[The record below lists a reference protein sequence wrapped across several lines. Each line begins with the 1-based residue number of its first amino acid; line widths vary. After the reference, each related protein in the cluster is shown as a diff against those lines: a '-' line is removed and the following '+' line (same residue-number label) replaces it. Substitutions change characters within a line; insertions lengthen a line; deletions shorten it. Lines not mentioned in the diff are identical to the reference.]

1 MKENNKGNNFGK
13 NVRIARKVKNRM
25 REVERQREKQGK
37 EPWTEEQ
44 RKRYIKG
51 ETKKELRKS
60 KIRAVIVALVGTN
73 IFSVGTTALLNEKN
87 SDIKKSNNEISID
100 VKNKDKDVKIKNMPD
115 DKNIFIN
122 GIKVNTEE
130 LKKKEEEDNELVNN
144 VKKDIESLETKEEI
158 LNYVKDIFVDEYNKQ
173 NNDNINRDQITF
185 YKTRESEYVYQD
197 EAENGDMILKS
208 EYVNDKDKKYIDTA
222 IGVITAK
229 INKGEATFYEKIMN
243 YNNKIQTVYGYNKT
257 AEKYEDNVLVK
268 VGDVVDKGIDW
279 STAIE
284 QEENDWSVNN
294 KYKQR
299 FIDAVKE
306 YKERQIE
313 EIRQPRINSDYEIE

>member
-44 RKRYIKG
+44 RKRYIKW

-173 NNDNINRDQITF
+173 NNDNINRDQISF
-185 YKTRESEYVYQD
+185 YKTRQTEYVYED
-197 EAENGDMILKS
+197 RAENDDKILRK
-208 EYVNDKDKKYIDTA
+208 EYVNNKDKECLDTEK
-222 IGVITAK
+222 GVITAT
-229 INKGEATFYEKIMN
+229 IDKGETTFYEAIMN
-243 YNNKIQTVYGYNKT
+243 YNNKFQTVYDYDKT
-257 AEKYEDNVLVK
+257 VEKYEDNVLVK

-279 STAIE
+279 STAKE
-284 QEENDWSVNN
+284 QKENDWTVNN